1 MPEIVQ
7 MQAPSGAAVSS
18 YELMSQVQ
26 LVLDPMIFTNTP
38 LDTPLQSGLNSQGF
52 PILGSGPLNT
62 RTYWW
67 QEEDIPVP
75 RARLSAAVDAVTDP
89 VAVNLELGEAAK
101 FAIGDAIRI
110 ESEILLVTAVVD
122 SDTLTC
128 SRAQG
133 GTTIEAHEDEDDVI
147 GLGTLLAEGEIGG
160 GVATDRFKNFNY
172 SKIFTRSLSFTRTAQ
187 IIPKVGIPSELA
199 KQMFANQHAI
209 QMSKE
214 QAYLYAKRYN
224 SDVNE
229 KRSFGGVFDMVASK
243 INSTATDL
251 TVDVI
256 ETAQENLFI
265 DGFSAG
271 SLWAHPVNFKGLN
284 DLANTGQVRV
294 TFEDARRGRV
304 RVQMVETEYGSIS
317 LVRNRWMRTT
327 DAFLGPD
334 GSSGAG
340 LKRLVM
346 TPLSVEKLAKTK
358 DRDDWMMVCEEGF
371 QIKGQRAF
379 TVFTAL
385 DGVAR
390 IGPPMSEE
398 VVPAAHRHGP
408 FQGPSGYEGDYP
420 N

>member
-38 LDTPLQSGLNSQGF
+38 LDTPLQSALNSVGF
-52 PILGSGPLNT
+52 PILGSGPINT

-67 QEEDIPVP
+67 QEEDIPTP
-75 RARLSAAVDAVTDP
+75 RARLVGAMDNTTDP
-89 VAVNLELGEAAK
+89 VAVNVEAGEAAK

-110 ESEILLVTAVVD
+110 DNEILLITAVVD
-122 SDTLTC
+122 SDTLTAT
-128 SRAQG
+128 RAQG
-133 GTTIEAHEDEDDVI
+133 GTTIAAHQDDDDVI

-172 SKIFTRSLSFTRTAQ
+172 TKIFTRSLSFTRTGQ
-187 IIPKVGIPSELA
+187 IIPKVGVPSELA
-199 KQMFANQHAI
+199 KQMFANQHAV

-214 QAYLYAKRYN
+214 QAYLYAIRYN
-224 SDVNE
+224 SDVAE
-229 KRSFGGVFDMVASK
+229 KRSFGGVFDMVRSHV
-243 INSTATDL
+243 NTTDTSL
-251 TVDVI
+251 TVSVI

-271 SLWAHPVNFKGLN
+271 SLWSHPVNFKPLN
-284 DLANTGQVRV
+284 DLANTNIVRV
-294 TFEDARRGRV
+294 TFEDARRGRQ
-304 RVQMVETEYGSIS
+304 RVEMVETEYGSVT
-317 LVRNRWMRTT
+317 LVRNRWMRAS
-327 DAFLGPD
+327 DAFLAPD

-340 LKRLVM
+340 LKKLVM

-371 QIKGQRAF
+371 EIKGQRGF
-379 TVFTAL
+379 TIFTGLTGA
-385 DGVAR
+385 VR
-390 IGPPMSEE
+390 ISIPTSEE